1 MHGRMTLR
9 RALSA
14 FIGCCRLPT
23 ERNMGEAEDPV
34 KLGPFRLVCRQ
45 VVAGP
50 YNHGQ
55 PGYLGCADLARIA
68 LAPCL
73 FPPRVEQALVA
84 QPFLGQD
91 SNGRRGASIAPRSSR
106 SRLTRAPIA
115 IPILWRSAISISKCP
130 RRASIPQLPRLV
142 MNSSSDATSRMGTS
156 RTSLRDSAIDRN
168 ARSFILPPSD
178 RRRCVSTRRQGGRDR
193 HLV

>member
-1 MHGRMTLR
+1 
-9 RALSA
+9 
-14 FIGCCRLPT
+14 
-23 ERNMGEAEDPV
+23 MGEAEDPV

-84 QPFLGQD
+84 QPFLGQG
-91 SNGRRGASIAPRSSR
+91 SNGPLTDGAA
-106 SRLTRAPIA
+106 RA
-115 IPILWRSAISISKCP
+115 S
-130 RRASIPQLPRLV
+130 RRAHQDHV
-142 MNSSSDATSRMGTS
+142 
-156 RTSLRDSAIDRN
+156 
-168 ARSFILPPSD
+168 
-178 RRRCVSTRRQGGRDR
+178 
-193 HLV
+193 